1 MCPLPSCFSKIN
13 IIRESTEFLIH
24 DTVRDLSSAERSFLE
39 QFGFR
44 QERLDVLGAFE
55 EQESLQYAFLSQ
67 KNEIIAFAF
76 FQTIEFSIEEIE
88 SFVKSWQKFFIN
100 LFFKKVRLLVIGH
113 PYISGFTPY
122 AARDTES
129 LRVLLKKIKFTG
141 DYDALLVKDLMAGL
155 SLKIRSF
162 TEFEVDSNMI
172 FYIPDAMQSFDD
184 YLSALSSKYRQRYK
198 SALKKSKVLEVRE
211 LTAED
216 IDNLE
221 DDLFQLYGEIV
232 DLGKF
237 KVAPIDRGYFSELK
251 KKISSRLRVFGYFQN
266 SIIVGFRSSIQFA
279 DFLEAHYVGY
289 KKSLNSEMK
298 IYQRILY
305 DYIAEGLE
313 RKKRKIKYIS
323 FGRTATEIKS
333 TVGAVEVPLLNLLYL
348 KNQFLNKM
356 APLVLKKLKK
366 QYQLRYP
373 FKRG

>member
-1 MCPLPSCFSKIN
+1 M
-13 IIRESTEFLIH
+13 
-24 DTVRDLSSAERSFLE
+24 V
-39 QFGFR
+39 
-44 QERLDVLGAFE
+44 
-55 EQESLQYAFLSQ
+55 
-67 KNEIIAFAF
+67 
-76 FQTIEFSIEEIE
+76 
-88 SFVKSWQKFFIN
+88 
-100 LFFKKVRLLVIGH
+100 
-113 PYISGFTPY
+113 
-122 AARDTES
+122 
-129 LRVLLKKIKFTG
+129 
-141 DYDALLVKDLMAGL
+141 
-155 SLKIRSF
+155 
-162 TEFEVDSNMI
+162 
-172 FYIPDAMQSFDD
+172 FYIPEAMQSFDD

-198 SALKKSKVLEVRE
+198 STLKKSKALEVRE

-251 KKISSRLRVFGYFQN
+251 KKISSRLRIFAYFQN
-266 SIIVGFRSSIQFA
+266 STIVGFRSSLQFA

-289 KKSLNSEMK
+289 KKPLNSEMK

-333 TVGAVEVPLLNLLYL
+333 SVGAVEVPLLNLLYL
-348 KNQFLNKM
+348 KSKFLNKM

-366 QYQLRYP
+366 QYQLRHP
-373 FKRG
+373 FK